1 MDNGASCY
9 KRFLEGDENGL
20 NEIVEMYG
28 DHLLFFIN
36 GYVKD
41 INLAED
47 IMEDTF
53 MELIVHKHHFRE
65 ESSFKTYLFKI
76 GRNKSINAL
85 KKNKRMV
92 PIETDMEDVTK
103 LEELIIQND
112 KNKHIRQ
119 AMKEINEM
127 YAQVIH
133 LLYFEDMSY
142 DEIGKVLR
150 KSNKQVKNLAY
161 RARNALKEVLEK
173 EGFSYEE

>member
-1 MDNGASCY
+1 MDNGASSY
-9 KRFLEGDENGL
+9 RRFLEGDENGL

-28 DHLLFFIN
+28 DRLLFFIN
-36 GYVKD
+36 GYVKN
-41 INLAED
+41 ISLAED

-53 MELIVHKHHFRE
+53 MELIVHKHFFRG

-76 GRNKSINAL
+76 GRNKALNAL
-85 KKNKRMV
+85 KKNKKMV
-92 PIETDMEDVTK
+92 PMETEIEDVVK
-103 LEELIIQND
+103 LEELMI
-112 KNKHIRQ
+112 KNEKNQHVRD
-119 AMKEINEM
+119 AMKKINET

-142 DEIGKVLR
+142 EEIGKVLK

-161 RARNALKEVLEK
+161 RARNSLKEVLEK